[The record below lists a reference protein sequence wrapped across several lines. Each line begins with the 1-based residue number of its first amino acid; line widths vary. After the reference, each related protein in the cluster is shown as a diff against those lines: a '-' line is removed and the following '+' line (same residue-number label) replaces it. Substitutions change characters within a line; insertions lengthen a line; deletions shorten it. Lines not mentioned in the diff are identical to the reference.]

1 MATELVA
8 FLRARLAEEERIA
21 LAVDSAP
28 WWQGEASAPGWDRNL
43 VYVDGCNNR
52 VVHDLTEEEAAHV
65 ALWDPHR
72 VLADV
77 AAKQAILDAVFHY
90 EAKIDGEWGDCC
102 SAETIADGR
111 CEYTPVDEIPAL
123 LALVQPYDGH
133 PDFNPAWSVSAG
145 VR

>member
-8 FLRARLAEEERIA
+8 FLRARLDDDERAARAERCRCGHGGYVHEPACGVRFCSCAEYVADDPFEYTDHRI
-21 LAVDSAP
+21 
-28 WWQGEASAPGWDRNL
+28 
-43 VYVDGCNNR
+43 
-52 VVHDLTEEEAAHV
+52 
-65 ALWDPHR
+65 
-72 VLADV
+72 LADV
-77 AAKQAILDAVFHY
+77 AAKQAVLDAVFHY

-133 PDFNPAWSVSAG
+133 AEFNPAWSVSAG